1 VFIFGASA
9 SARWRG
15 RREALRERSEEGA
28 GLASKRTNDGKR
40 HQLLAS
46 AVQRGTSREVVR
58 SGCCFCVHV
67 FLSRRVLLLWM
78 RRYFFGAEHTHE
90 SFFFEV
96 DTHES

>member
-46 AVQRGTSREVVR
+46 AVQRRD
-58 SGCCFCVHV
+58 FP
-67 FLSRRVLLLWM
+67 
-78 RRYFFGAEHTHE
+78 
-90 SFFFEV
+90 
-96 DTHES
+96 